1 MAADFVSNF
10 WHWFIIIPTVVGIL
24 ALIPLVIF
32 NRGKKITDKPETMG
46 HVWDEDLE
54 EYNNPLPKW
63 WLNMFYITIVFGL
76 GYLLLYPGLGTF
88 QGMWG
93 WSSTGQYDREIT
105 AANEEFGPLFKKY
118 AAIDVETLAK
128 DPEALKT
135 GERLFANYC
144 STCHG
149 ADARGAVGFPNLRDD
164 AWLYGSEP
172 VAIKTSILNGRAG
185 MMPGWQA
192 ALGDDGVK
200 QVTEFVLSLSRKD
213 VDLDAAQ
220 AGREHYNK
228 MCIACHGPEAKGNK
242 ALGGANL
249 ADNVW
254 LYGGSRNAVMRT
266 IAQGRQGR
274 MPPHKDFLGEDKAH
288 LLTAYVYSLSIGKNQ

>member
-1 MAADFVSNF
+1 MAADFVSDF
-10 WHWFIIIPTVVGIL
+10 WHWFIVIPTVIGIL
-24 ALIPLVIF
+24 ALFPLVIL
-32 NRGKKITDKPETMG
+32 NRGKKTADKPETMG
-46 HVWDEDLE
+46 HVWDEDLQ

-76 GYLLLYPGLGTF
+76 GYLVLYPGLGKF
-88 QGMWG
+88 EGIWG
-93 WSSTGQYDREIT
+93 WSSTGEYDSEVN
-105 AANEEFGPLFKKY
+105 AANQKFGPLFKKY
-118 AAIDVETLAK
+118 AAIDIETLAK
-128 DPEALKT
+128 NPEAIKT

-149 ADARGAVGFPNLRDD
+149 ADARGALGFPNLRDQD
-164 AWLYGSEP
+164 WLYGNEP
-172 VAIKTSILNGRAG
+172 AQIKATILNGRNG

-200 QVTEFVLSLSRKD
+200 NVTEFIFSLSRKE

-228 MCIACHGPEAKGNK
+228 MCIACHGPDAKGNK
-242 ALGGANL
+242 QLGGANL

-254 LYGGSRNAVMRT
+254 LHGGSRKAVMRT
-266 IAQGRQGR
+266 VAEGRQGR
-274 MPPHKDFLGEDKAH
+274 MPPHKDFLGEDKVH
-288 LLTAYVYSLSIGKNQ
+288 ILTAYVYSLSAGKTQ